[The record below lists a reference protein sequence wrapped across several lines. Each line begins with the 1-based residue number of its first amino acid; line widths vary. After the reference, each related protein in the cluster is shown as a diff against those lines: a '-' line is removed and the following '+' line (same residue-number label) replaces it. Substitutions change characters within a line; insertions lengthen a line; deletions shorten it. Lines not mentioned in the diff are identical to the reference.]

1 MDIKELADEMKG
13 IKTSI
18 DKLSNDVRDLKTSV
32 HGNSSLNINGVTMR
46 LTQIE
51 CTQNVLRASIKVVE
65 DERAATKHWMKGAA
79 WVAGSVVALLGIGG
93 GFSVNRILDL
103 LQAIAASQ

>member
-1 MDIKELADEMKG
+1 MDIRELADEMKG

-18 DKLSNDVRDLKTSV
+18 DNLSNDVRDLKTSV
-32 HGNSSLNINGVTMR
+32 HGNSALNINGVVMR

-51 CTQNVLRASIKVVE
+51 STQNVLRSAIRVVE
-65 DERAATKHWMKGAA
+65 EERAATKHWMKGAA
-79 WVAGSVVALLGIGG
+79 WVAGSVIALLGIGG

-103 LQAIAASQ
+103 LQAIAAGH